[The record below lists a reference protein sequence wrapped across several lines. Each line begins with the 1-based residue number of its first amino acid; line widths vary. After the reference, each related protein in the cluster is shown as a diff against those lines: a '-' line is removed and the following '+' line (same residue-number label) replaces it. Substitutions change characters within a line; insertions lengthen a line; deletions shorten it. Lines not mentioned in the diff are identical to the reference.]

1 MQPRWSSA
9 TCMQMSSTLCVMR
22 GALPHAGPGECR
34 ASKTALN
41 QLTKTLSLEFK
52 RRRRRVACV
61 LLHPGTCDTD
71 ISEPFKKN
79 VPPEQLFS
87 AERGARQLLGIIDG
101 VSMGDTGSYIAW
113 DGEPIKW

>member
-1 MQPRWSSA
+1 
-9 TCMQMSSTLCVMR
+9 MR
-22 GALPHAGPGECR
+22 GARVGAWAWVLPHAGPGECR

>member
-1 MQPRWSSA
+1 MVWA
-9 TCMQMSSTLCVMR
+9 
-22 GALPHAGPGECR
+22 CR

-71 ISEPFKKN
+71 ISAPFKKN

-87 AERGARQLLGIIDG
+87 AERGARQLIGLIDG
-101 VSMGDTGSYIAW
+101 VSMRTTGSYIAW
-113 DGEPIKW
+113 DGQPIQW

>member
-1 MQPRWSSA
+1 MAHDS
-9 TCMQMSSTLCVMR
+9 CVAR
-22 GALPHAGPGECR
+22 AVRCHAAPGGGHAARAEPAIVCR

-71 ISEPFKKN
+71 ISAPFKKN

-101 VSMGDTGSYIAW
+101 VSMRDNGAYLAW
-113 DGEPIKW
+113 DSKPIKW